1 MRDLSEREVRALTE
15 YLTVIPHAPDVYV
28 VVSGSGKSHTV
39 DARDGA
45 CTCRDAQYRD
55 RTCKHQFR
63 AEFETGART
72 IPAWVD
78 RDRIPRDFSAH
89 VDADPDFED
98 AADATDDSDMVIA

>member
-15 YLTVIPHAPDVYV
+15 YLTVIPHAPGVFI

-45 CTCRDAQYRD
+45 CTCRDAQYREA
-55 RTCKHQFR
+55 TCKHQLR
-63 AEFETGART
+63 VAFETGQRT

-78 RDRIPRDFSAH
+78 RERLPRDFSAH
-89 VDADPDFED
+89 VDADPVFED
-98 AADATDDSDMVIA
+98 AGDRSDNSDMVIA